1 MSIPGSA
8 SPLFFQTAAGAGT
21 VTLEKSVR
29 FNSGDS
35 AYLNRTPSSA
45 GSNTTWTLS
54 TWVKKTGNDNHIF
67 GAGAG
72 NNPGRFGFGF
82 NGSDKIFAFVI
93 ASGSTVF
100 SITTDAVFRD
110 PAGWYHIVLI
120 ADTGN
125 STQADRFKI
134 YVNGVLQSVS
144 GTLMPSSQNTFVN
157 TTAAHTFGRRSYTAS
172 DYFNGYLA
180 STILI
185 DGTAKDVTDFGA
197 FDDNG
202 VWQVAAYSGTFGTN
216 GFHLFD
222 FANETGIGNDS
233 SGNDNDFTVNNFATG
248 NTFST
253 NLTPSSTAY
262 PNTTLSNGG
271 LSWSGSTSNDT
282 GTVSSLT
289 IPTNKK
295 TYVEVT
301 HTTTGGGDPG
311 PGVAQGPT
319 VELGLD
325 SVKAWWRGGTNGSI
339 SASTLGSF
347 SGTNTSWSNGDVLGI
362 ALDNTANSGAGSI
375 TFYKNGSQIHTGGS
389 GWTSYTDLRFEWQNN
404 GSGTSSGTW
413 NYGASAFSYPVSGHT
428 GLFEGAGANE
438 DVLRDVPTNGTQ
450 SDTGAGGEVSG
461 NYATWNPLFGENL
474 TLSNGNLNAKAT
486 SSGYAII
493 ASTVA
498 MTSGK
503 WYMEYHYTSNINSNG
518 DGGNF
523 ITFGISQTNRD
534 GAEGSGVTATAE
546 DFGFKCWSSGFRSQ
560 TSNVNQ
566 HNYSSSVSTGDILSL
581 AFDADAGKL
590 WVAKNGTWM
599 TNASGTG
606 DPANGNNPDFSGLT
620 YSGGYLFMAGPYSG
634 DSLSSELEAN
644 FGARNWTYSAP
655 SGFKALNT
663 ASLPT
668 PMIAD
673 GSAYFDTKL
682 YTGTGATQSITNLEF
697 SPDMVWIKRRSG
709 TASHVL
715 NDTVRG
721 AGKQIRPDLTD
732 AEATNTNNFAAFT
745 SDGFT
750 VGTGSGTN
758 ASSQTH
764 VAWAWDA
771 GTSNTSISVGGLN
784 SSAYNTSENWLSTG
798 TITGTPHSA
807 PYTFSPLFDGDLTGL
822 GPQSNSS
829 STQYV
834 YTFNSALS
842 ATAGTII
849 FYSTDDTVTS
859 NNGMYINGT
868 LVTTSNCTRVNSSS
882 PYKYRMDS
890 LTTLSSIGVLTTH
903 NTTGIEVNG
912 KLLIDSN
919 AHTPPSVP
927 AAAGTYRANPTA
939 GISIVT
945 WTGTGANATIAHG
958 LNAAPEFIISKNRDT
973 SSHWQC
979 FHTDVGNNKFLE
991 LSSTGGPYTN
1001 PNVWNSTD
1009 PTSSVFSF
1017 ISTANVS
1024 GNDFIAYCF
1033 APVAGFSAFGSY
1045 SGNGDASDGNFVY
1058 LPFRP
1063 AFLLIKDTT
1072 STGYWYL
1079 TDSARNPTNDGTT
1092 SYVWANT
1099 SGAEQSDYIVDLLS
1113 NGFRFLTGSGNLNAS
1128 SRDYIYAAFAENP
1141 FQANGGLAR

>member
-54 TWVKKTGNDNHIF
+54 TWVKKTGNDNHVF

-72 NNPGRFGFGF
+72 NTPGRFGFGF

-197 FDDNG
+197 VDDNG
-202 VWQVAAYSGTFGTN
+202 VWQASSFSGAFGTN

-233 SGNDNDFTVNNFATG
+233 SGNDNDFTVNNISQASLTTWSNGWSNNLLAGFPATNSFNG
-248 NTFST
+248 TGTGLTIGGSNVKST
-253 NLTPSSTAY
+253 WTAPSSLAF
-262 PNTTLSNGG
+262 TTLSIRGSHDGAEIYVNGTNVTSQFSSG
-271 LSWSGSTSNDT
+271 LSVVTVT
-282 GTVSSLT
+282 GVSSPLT
-289 IPTNKK
+289 
-295 TYVEVT
+295 
-301 HTTTGGGDPG
+301 
-311 PGVAQGPT
+311 
-319 VELGLD
+319 
-325 SVKAWWRGGTNGSI
+325 SV
-339 SASTLGSF
+339 
-347 SGTNTSWSNGDVLGI
+347 D
-362 ALDNTANSGAGSI
+362 LDNTNGQGNARISAIRIDGELLADATPYPGAAN
-375 TFYKNGSQIHTGGS
+375 
-389 GWTSYTDLRFEWQNN
+389 
-404 GSGTSSGTW
+404 
-413 NYGASAFSYPVSGHT
+413 
-428 GLFEGAGANE
+428 

-1024 GNDFIAYCF
+1024 GNYFIAYCF
-1033 APVAGFSAFGSY
+1033 APVAGFSAVGSY
-1045 SGNGDASDGNFVY
+1045 VGNGSADGPFVH
-1058 LPFRP
+1058 LNGGFRP
-1063 AFLLIKDTT
+1063 RWILIKT
-1072 STGYWYL
+1072 SSKADNWRL
-1079 TDSARNPTNDGTT
+1079 WDSARSTYNA
-1092 SYVWANT
+1092 ANT
-1099 SGAEQSDYIVDLLS
+1099 LLFADLSIAEISNAAYDLDFLS
-1113 NGFRFLTGSGNLNAS
+1113 NGFKLRTSNSDFNGSG
-1128 SRDYIYAAFAENP
+1128 DTMIYIAFAENP